1 VIESLMIFAL
11 GFFVSTLLALLIIP
25 ALNERADRLARRRV
39 EAQLPT
45 SVAELNAERDSL
57 RAELAVRE
65 RRMEIRLEEIRASQV
80 NDRVELGHR
89 AARIAA
95 LTDERDA
102 ARAEISRLET
112 VEETLRAALADS
124 EARAQGLS
132 TNLLETRD
140 ILARREGALADL
152 QGRHAKALADLDTQR
167 IRVADLQTRLDSETA
182 RANEAERLARARR
195 EEIVGLEA
203 ELARTRKALADEE
216 ARGEVLERR
225 AETFAAERDGAR
237 TDLAAREATL
247 AETYGAKDELTDAL
261 ARESDALAGA
271 NSRIA
276 DLEARASQLERD
288 RSADAESHKQKQESL
303 RRDID
308 GLRAEKASLQ
318 GALDQARNERR
329 RLELELARQKK
340 VFEDDLAAQNKLLL
354 SQIDEVTQR
363 ILDTPHQD
371 AGRVGAGTGNT
382 NGANGRKAGA
392 VPSAEKASPGKNSA
406 AKSPAA
412 NAKAP
417 AANAKSPAAN
427 AKSSAG
433 KSNVGKPSA
442 GMPSSAKKSASAHR
456 GTPVNQTTQGT
467 AQAAKTR

>member
-11 GFFVSTLLALLIIP
+11 GFFVSTLLALLIVP

-65 RRMEIRLEEIRASQV
+65 RRMEIRLEEIRASQAG
-80 NDRVELGHR
+80 DKVELGHR

-102 ARAEISRLET
+102 ARAEIIRLEA
-112 VEETLRAALADS
+112 VEESLRTALADS
-124 EARAQGLS
+124 ESRAQGLS
-132 TNLLETRD
+132 GNLLETRD
-140 ILARREGALADL
+140 ILTRREAALADL

-167 IRVADLQTRLDSETA
+167 IRGADLQTRLDSETA

-195 EEIVGLEA
+195 EEIIGLEA
-203 ELARTRKALADEE
+203 ELARTSKALADEE

-247 AETYGAKDELTDAL
+247 AETYGARDELTEAL
-261 ARESDALAGA
+261 ARESDALAAA
-271 NSRIA
+271 NARIA
-276 DLEARASQLERD
+276 ALETRASRLEQD
-288 RSADAESHKQKQESL
+288 QSADAESQKQMRESL

-318 GALDQARNERR
+318 GALDQARTERR
-329 RLELELARQKK
+329 RLEQELSRQRKA
-340 VFEDDLAAQNKLLL
+340 FEEDLTAQNALLL
-354 SQIDEVTQR
+354 SQIDEVTQK
-363 ILDTPHQD
+363 IMDAPQQQ
-371 AGRVGAGTGNT
+371 AGRTVAATGNA
-382 NGANGRKAGA
+382 NGANGRKGGPATSGQKTSPDKTPA
-392 VPSAEKASPGKNSA
+392 SRPS
-406 AKSPAA
+406 
-412 NAKAP
+412 
-417 AANAKSPAAN
+417 NAKSPATKA
-427 AKSSAG
+427 SSTKA
-433 KSNVGKPSA
+433 SATRASAPEADAIPSV
-442 GMPSSAKKSASAHR
+442 AKKSPPAPAHR
-456 GTPVNQTTQGT
+456 SSQMNQPGSKA

>member
-1 VIESLMIFAL
+1 MIFTL
-11 GFFVSTLLALLIIP
+11 GFFVSTLLALLIVP

-65 RRMEIRLEEIRASQV
+65 RRMEIRLEDIRASQA

-102 ARAEISRLET
+102 AQAEITRLEA
-112 VEETLRAALADS
+112 VEESLRAALADS
-124 EARAQGLS
+124 ESRAQSLS
-132 TNLLETRD
+132 GNLLETRD
-140 ILARREGALADL
+140 ILTRREAALADL
-152 QGRHAKALADLDTQR
+152 QGRYAKALADLDAQR

-195 EEIVGLEA
+195 EEIIGLEA
-203 ELARTRKALADEE
+203 ELARTSKALADEE

-225 AETFAAERDGAR
+225 AETFATERDGAR

-247 AETYGAKDELTDAL
+247 AETYAARDELAEAL
-261 ARESDALAGA
+261 ARESDALAAA
-271 NSRIA
+271 NTRIA
-276 DLEARASQLERD
+276 ELEARASRLEQD
-288 RSADAESHKQKQESL
+288 RTADADSQKQMRESL

-318 GALDQARNERR
+318 GALDQARTERR
-329 RLELELARQKK
+329 RLEQELSRQRKA
-340 VFEDDLAAQNKLLL
+340 FEEDLAGQNTLLL
-354 SQIDEVTQR
+354 SRIDEVTQK
-363 ILDTPHQD
+363 IMD
-371 AGRVGAGTGNT
+371 APPQQAAPPAAATGNA
-382 NGANGRKAGA
+382 NGANGTKGGPATSAQKTSPDKTSASRSSNAKTPATKAA
-392 VPSAEKASPGKNSA
+392 ATKASATKASAHEPDAIPSA
-406 AKSPAA
+406 AK
-412 NAKAP
+412 
-417 AANAKSPAAN
+417 KSP
-427 AKSSAG
+427 
-433 KSNVGKPSA
+433 P
-442 GMPSSAKKSASAHR
+442 AHR
-456 GTPVNQTTQGT
+456 GSQMNQPGPKA